1 MGVPW
6 AEAAQVGSL
15 LGMKTILNEFIAY
28 IGLSQLAPEVLSEHS
43 RLVAIYALCGFANLS
58 SMGILIGGIGAMSPE
73 RKLELGELAPR
84 ALVAATLGSCMSGSV
99 VSIVAG

>member
-1 MGVPW
+1 
-6 AEAAQVGSL
+6 
-15 LGMKTILNEFIAY
+15 
-28 IGLSQLAPEVLSEHS
+28 
-43 RLVAIYALCGFANLS
+43 
-58 SMGILIGGIGAMSPE
+58 MSPE